1 MSSIF
6 YYHECLEN
14 LLGEVIEKAEET
26 EMSQDEEEVVEK
38 LTKTLS
44 VSKMLLEILD
54 KYWEDNSSMS
64 EEDFK
69 MAYKQVLLDYATLTN
84 TQVRKDKHILI

>member
-14 LLGEVIEKAEET
+14 LLGELIEKAEET

-38 LTKTLS
+38 LTRTLS

-69 MAYKQVLLDYATLTN
+69 MAYKQVLLDYATLTS